1 MREILD
7 QLVRWRDRGD
17 EHMALATVLAARRS
31 APRPVGSKLAVS
43 EHGEL
48 AVSILTEILAVG
60 AGRSGGRLKDASGR
74 IQAELQPK

>member
-17 EHMALATVLAARRS
+17 EHMALATVLATRRS

-48 AVSILTEILAVG
+48 AVSILAEILAVR
-60 AGRSGGRLKDASGR
+60 AGRSGGRLRDASGH
-74 IQAELQPK
+74 IHAELQPK

>member
-17 EHMALATVLAARRS
+17 EHMALATVLATRRS
-31 APRPVGSKLAVS
+31 ATRPVGSKPAVS

-48 AVSILTEILAVG
+48 AVSILAEILAVR
-60 AGRSGGRLKDASGR
+60 AGRSGGWLRDASGR
-74 IQAELQPK
+74 IHAGLQPK